1 LNVSLFLTVIFLN
14 ILKKKKMVC
23 ESWEKKMSERK
34 AKSGVVLT
42 DSYEKERKK
51 KKRKITI
58 FIGF

>member
-1 LNVSLFLTVIFLN
+1 
-14 ILKKKKMVC
+14 MVC